1 MVAAD
6 KGGAGEPTAGAEP
19 LEEVFRAFRQ
29 RASKA
34 RGDHDVAEHHYLLA
48 VECERAGRFD
58 QAKTAL
64 EVAANS
70 PRLRFRASAM
80 LGRIHQEEG
89 RAAESV
95 VWFERAATESPPTP
109 EEGWT
114 VLYALATTLKEL
126 REWKRA
132 LAVFLELEATA
143 GDHRDVGDRIA
154 RLTRTLLGG

>member
-1 MVAAD
+1 MAD
-6 KGGAGEPTAGAEP
+6 KGGTGEPTAGADT
-19 LEEVFRAFRQ
+19 LEEVFRRLRQ

-34 RGDHDVAEHHYLLA
+34 RGDDDVAEQHYLLA

-64 EVAANS
+64 EVAADS
-70 PRLRFRASAM
+70 PGFRFRASAM
-80 LGRIHQEEG
+80 LGRIHHGEG

-95 VWFERAATESPPTP
+95 VWFERVAAESPPTP

-114 VLYALATTLKEL
+114 LLYHLATTLEEL
-126 REWKRA
+126 QEWNRA

-154 RLTRTLLGG
+154 RLTRSLLGG